1 MASFQLALTYSALLL
16 SWSYMGWGR
25 CMRNHGWPNVND
37 ITYQTYLLCRSSG
50 GKLGAGVRVMEACT
64 ITPIDSFSLWS
75 YFLRA
80 VLLHIFLR
88 IYILVHFILLSSW
101 FNFKL
106 TYIGIST
113 NSCTQLM
120 HKAGLYKDVLY
131 NRLEYTW
138 CFNASIKYE
147 CKFSNWQLLVYHGAD
162 EA

>member
-1 MASFQLALTYSALLL
+1 MASFHLALTYSALLL
-16 SWSYMGWGR
+16 SWSYVGR
-25 CMRNHGWPNVND
+25 GCWMRNHGWPNVND
-37 ITYQTYLLCRSSG
+37 ITFLYRSSG

-75 YFLRA
+75 YLLRA
-80 VLLHIFLR
+80 VLLLIFLR

-113 NSCTQLM
+113 YSCTQLRTRQVYTKM
-120 HKAGLYKDVLY
+120 CYITDK
-131 NRLEYTW
+131 YTW

-147 CKFSNWQLLVYHGAD
+147 GKFSNWKLLVYHGVD